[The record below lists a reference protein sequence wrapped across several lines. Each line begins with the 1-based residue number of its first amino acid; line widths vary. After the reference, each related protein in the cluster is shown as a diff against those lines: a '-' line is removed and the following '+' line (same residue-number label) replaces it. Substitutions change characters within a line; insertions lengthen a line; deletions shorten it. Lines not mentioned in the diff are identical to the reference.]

1 MIFIHIKLSTIDG
14 NLVKAPYDFDF
25 LLTGSFILV
34 GDYKFNKLFFLVY
47 SARLVRI
54 HLFMKGKPFSHLR
67 VQQTE
72 NIVK

>member
-34 GDYKFNKLFFLVY
+34 GDYKFNKLFFFSVLCKTRKDPPFY
-47 SARLVRI
+47 E
-54 HLFMKGKPFSHLR
+54 GKTL
-67 VQQTE
+67 
-72 NIVK
+72 